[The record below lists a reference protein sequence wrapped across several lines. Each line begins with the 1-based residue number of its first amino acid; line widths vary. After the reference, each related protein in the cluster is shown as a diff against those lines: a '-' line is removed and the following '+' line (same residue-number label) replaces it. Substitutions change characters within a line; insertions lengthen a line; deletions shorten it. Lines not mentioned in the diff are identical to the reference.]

1 MVNSP
6 ALVTSY
12 VTLANAETINAG
24 NTAWDAASDSEKN
37 DALSYGRQYIDRYYV
52 LTIFDEDDAPNE
64 IQMGNCLF
72 AIEYL
77 EGDLFTAPEAN
88 VGEETLKAGPVTVQT
103 KFTRSE
109 GTSIIDP
116 FPSISSVMYEYA
128 KWKASGVSTVNLVR
142 A

>member
-1 MVNSP
+1 MANTPS
-6 ALVTSY
+6 LVTPY
-12 VTLANAETINAG
+12 VTLANADTINDG
-24 NTAWDAASDSEKN
+24 NTAWDAASDDEKD

-52 LTIFDEDDAPNE
+52 LSVFDEDDAPEE

-77 EGDLFTAPEAN
+77 EDDLFTAPEAN
-88 VGEETLKAGPVTVQT
+88 VGEETLKAGTVTVTT

-109 GTSIIDP
+109 GTSVIDP
-116 FPSISSVMYEYA
+116 FVSISSVMYEFA
-128 KWKASGVSTVNLVR
+128 KWKSSGISTVNLVR